1 MGETSLRAEEPVIE
15 VENLIKAYKKGP
27 QAVQNVSFTVNRGEV
42 FGLIGPDGAGK
53 TSIIQILAGVLSAK
67 TGKAFVAGTDA
78 IANPEGV
85 KEIIGYMP
93 QGIGLNLYDSL
104 SVEENIEYFRDLR
117 GVPAQVFQQ
126 NRDRLLTMTR
136 LGPFLSRQARH
147 LSGGMRQK
155 LALICTLVHL
165 PDILFLDEPT
175 TGVDPISRR
184 DFWQI
189 IHNLVQKRQV
199 TVLLTTSY
207 MDEAERCHR
216 VALMHEG
223 RIIAHGAPDD
233 LRETVTG
240 HMVSLLARPQRNA
253 LQILRD
259 WEGTEAAE
267 VFGKEIHALLNTS
280 AQEAVTHLTG
290 AGIAIDVIEETEP
303 GLEDL
308 FVQLVTEKPELT
320 ATSEPPSKRISV
332 SDGPV
337 VRCTGVT
344 RRFGEFV
351 AVDNVDLIVSMG
363 EIFGLLGPNGAGKTT
378 LIKILCG
385 LLAPSKGSACVADFD
400 VVKNRRQ
407 IRARIGYMSQRFSLY
422 RDLTIQ
428 ENLNLYAG
436 LYGLPKKTRSGRIQE
451 MINSLRLFGL
461 ERQLTSALPLGIR
474 QRLSLAC
481 ALLHQPL
488 VLFLDEPTSG
498 VDPVA
503 RRTFWDIIY
512 GLSRDAGVTIL
523 VSTHYMDEAE
533 HCDRLGL
540 MHQGKLIAADAP
552 SGLKQAAE
560 RRSGGLLVVRTPHFR
575 RAFDVMRTCFPGI
588 MLHGSQIHLQTLNPD
603 SNETVIRRVLEK
615 NGISGVTVKPQ
626 KLSMEET
633 FADYI
638 QTAEGDNV

>member
-1 MGETSLRAEEPVIE
+1 
-15 VENLIKAYKKGP
+15 VENLVKTYKKGP

-104 SVEENIEYFRDLR
+104 SVEENIGYFSDLR
-117 GVPAQVFQQ
+117 GVPAQIFQQ

-136 LGPFLSRQARH
+136 LGPFLGRQARH

-155 LALICTLVHL
+155 LALICTLIHL
-165 PDILFLDEPT
+165 PDILLLDEPT

-189 IHNLVQKRQV
+189 IHSLVQERQV

-223 RIIAHGAPDD
+223 KIIAHGAPDD
-233 LRETVTG
+233 LRKTVTG
-240 HMVSLLARPQRNA
+240 HSASLLARPQRKA
-253 LQILRD
+253 LQVLRN
-259 WEGTEAAE
+259 WEGTEVAE
-267 VFGKEIHALLNTS
+267 VFGREIHALLNTS
-280 AQEAVTHLTG
+280 AQEAVAHLTG
-290 AGIAIDVIEETEP
+290 AGIAIDAIEETEP

-308 FVQLVTEKPELT
+308 FVQLVSEKPEL
-320 ATSEPPSKRISV
+320 AGTSKPLSKRISI
-332 SDGPV
+332 SAGDGPV
-337 VRCTGVT
+337 VRCTGIT
-344 RRFGEFV
+344 RKFGDFV

-378 LIKILCG
+378 LIKMLCG

-400 VVKNRRQ
+400 VVKNRHQ
-407 IRARIGYMSQRFSLY
+407 IQASIGYMSQRFSLY
-422 RDLTIQ
+422 RDLTVQ

-451 MINSLRLFGL
+451 IMKALRLSGL
-461 ERQLTSALPLGIR
+461 ERRLTSALPLGIR

-481 ALLHQPL
+481 VLLHEPL

-503 RRTFWDIIY
+503 RRTFWEIIY
-512 GLSRDAGVTIL
+512 GLSRDMGVTIL

-560 RRSGGLLVVRTPHFR
+560 RGSGGLLVVRTPHFR

-588 MLHGSQIHLQTLNPD
+588 MLHGSRIHLQTLNPD
-603 SNETVIRRVLEK
+603 SDETVIRRVLEE
-615 NGISGVTVKPQ
+615 NGISGAIVKPQ
-626 KLSMEET
+626 GLSMEET
-633 FADYI
+633 FANYI